1 MSCDAGYYYVYMLT
15 NASRV
20 VLYIGV
26 TSDLEG
32 RLYEHRISPET
43 TFCGRYKVHHLVYYE
58 DYPDPTT
65 TIAREKQLKG
75 WTRAKKNAL
84 VTGFNRRWRDLGE
97 DILQR

>member
-1 MSCDAGYYYVYMLT
+1 MSRDAGYYYVYMLT

-32 RLYEHRISPET
+32 RLFEHRSSET
-43 TFCGRYKVHHLVYYE
+43 PGFTRKYRVNRLVYYE
-58 DYPDPTT
+58 DYPDPSSA
-65 TIAREKQLKG
+65 IAREKQLKG

-84 VTGFNRRWRDLGE
+84 VEKMNPRWHDLGE
-97 DILQR
+97 DILKR